1 MSTEETYTGRAVNA
15 VSEAVTAGEDLPG
28 WLAAV
33 LSRAAARHGGSA
45 ALTARR
51 PGSWEAELVTRLV
64 CGTVGWD
71 DEDLDLYRQ
80 PHPGHPSDGQ
90 P

>member
-1 MSTEETYTGRAVNA
+1 MTDDASYTSRAADAVNDA
-15 VSEAVTAGEDLPG
+15 INADGDIPG

-33 LSRAAARHGGSA
+33 LAHAAARCGSTS

-51 PGSWEAELVTRLV
+51 PGSWEAELITRLV

-71 DEDLDLYRQ
+71 DEDLHLYR
-80 PHPGHPSDGQ
+80 PPRPDPPVDS
-90 P
+90 